1 MAEIARIDQLNLSH
15 VMKVMILVCKP
26 GLTGKLSEVWEGL
39 YQIEQKLSDVNYKF
53 QISDKAKG
61 KLAHIN
67 LFKQRHTAYKIH
79 RIIAAAED
87 ADCEEIST

>member
-1 MAEIARIDQLNLSH
+1 MADIARIDQFNLSH

-39 YQIEQKLSDVNYKF
+39 YQREQKLSDVKF

-61 KLAHIN
+61 KLAHVN
-67 LFKQRHTAYKIH
+67 LFKKKTHSLQDPQNH
-79 RIIAAAED
+79 
-87 ADCEEIST
+87 CCS